1 MYNSVAQW
9 PRLRYLSHPQEY
21 NARIIM
27 YSRDKTRIL
36 TLGDI
41 IS

>member
-1 MYNSVAQW
+1 MCNSVAQR
-9 PRLRYLSHPQEY
+9 PRLKYLSHPQEY

-36 TLGDI
+36 TLSDV